1 MPPSLPPQV
10 NEHRDRPPLEGRE
23 KRGRGREG
31 SKDTDH
37 SLKASERRRS
47 DPPQLIWT
55 LSTLLTSTHIL
66 ASLNLPTLPPPFHS
80 FSNGCIY
87 VLCTGHLT
95 RQKHC
100 LLSCMAFPTCTSFPT
115 GTLLG
120 PRHPCGGLSKPPTQT
135 YLR

>member
-1 MPPSLPPQV
+1 MIHALNLSPLHGLVFENKSQDFCFLPCHTPPSPTPPQV
-10 NEHRDRPPLEGRE
+10 NEHRDRPPLEWRK

-37 SLKASERRRS
+37 SLKASECRRS

-55 LSTLLTSTHIL
+55 LSALLTSTHIL

-80 FSNGCIY
+80 FSNGCIH

-95 RQKHC
+95 RHKHC
-100 LLSCMAFPTCTSFPT
+100 
-115 GTLLG
+115 
-120 PRHPCGGLSKPPTQT
+120 
-135 YLR
+135 